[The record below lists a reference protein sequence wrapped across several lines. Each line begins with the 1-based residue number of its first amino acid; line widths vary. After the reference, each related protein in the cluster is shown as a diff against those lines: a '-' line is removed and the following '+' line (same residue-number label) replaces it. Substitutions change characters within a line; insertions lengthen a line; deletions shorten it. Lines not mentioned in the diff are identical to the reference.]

1 MDKFKALE
9 PVKLHQGSAI
19 GPQGNA
25 FWSASPFIGKLPSSL
40 HSVILQYTPV
50 PDVPA
55 YARTNRALARLAA
68 SEELWK
74 HNYSLLGVDRYGFGP
89 VLDELESRARGG
101 VTEQPPTLTVDVADD
116 DFGDFTSGTDTF
128 GLGFGGFP
136 SQSGFSTSLSEVGNF
151 IGSGTVMQDTNVLG
165 PTSFRALYIRAHK
178 LLRNLAPA
186 LLEPPHQ
193 ILSSL
198 FPHVT
203 ATASLLHRSKTLHLL
218 HRFLFYLEPLRSSP
232 SLLSALRAASDRFD
246 ATLLNAFDAADGRA
260 DEDGMH
266 EAAEASWEIWDPHES
281 RSGTVAEWE
290 IGRVWAEK
298 REIFY
303 VTSAHKPLDNF
314 TYVTRL
320 VFPHYMKPWNND
332 TQPRGNLKFRAD
344 GRLHGLCLRRASG
357 AWVPRCTRLPPGC
370 RRSPVFCGSYCD
382 GSSTSF
388 NLMSTLLPCLSQKF
402 TGFRIRHTSSH
413 ACPRSGEWRP
423 VFESNRCMFS
433 GSLAHCRYPS

>member
-9 PVKLHQGSAI
+9 PVKLHQGSTI
-19 GPQGNA
+19 GSQRYASG
-25 FWSASPFIGKLPSSL
+25 SASPFIGKLPSSL

-55 YARTNRALARLAA
+55 YARANRALARLAA

-74 HNYSLLGVDRYGFGP
+74 HNYTLLGIDRYGFGP
-89 VLDELESRARGG
+89 VLDELESRAREE

-136 SQSGFSTSLSEVGNF
+136 SQSGLSTSPSDVGNF
-151 IGSGTVMQDTNVLG
+151 VGSGTVMQDTNVLG
-165 PTSFRALYIRAHK
+165 ATSFRALYIRAHK

-186 LLEPPHQ
+186 LLETPHQ

-198 FPHVT
+198 FPPVT
-203 ATASLLHRSKTLHLL
+203 ATTPSLSLLHRSKTLHLL
-218 HRFLFYLEPLRSSP
+218 HRFLFYLEPLRSTP

-260 DEDGMH
+260 DEDGMR

-281 RSGTVAEWE
+281 GRGAVAEWE

-314 TYVTRL
+314 TYVICSFFRATRSRGITTHSPEGAL
-320 VFPHYMKPWNND
+320 NFEPMDAFMGFVLDALREHGSRAVRVFPPAA
-332 TQPRGNLKFRAD
+332 GVLLSFAD
-344 GRLHGLCLRRASG
+344 RIATEVVRR
-357 AWVPRCTRLPPGC
+357 
-370 RRSPVFCGSYCD
+370 
-382 GSSTSF
+382 
-388 NLMSTLLPCLSQKF
+388 
-402 TGFRIRHTSSH
+402 
-413 ACPRSGEWRP
+413 
-423 VFESNRCMFS
+423 
-433 GSLAHCRYPS
+433 